1 MAKKAAGKKA
11 LYADVE
17 PAAYATIAEL
27 AMTTGLTKAEVIET
41 LAANVRI
48 GPDGQPIGWSPKAR
62 RRQEELPLASTA

>member
-27 AMTTGLTKAEVIET
+27 AMNTGLTKAEVIET

-48 GPDGQPIGWSPKAR
+48 GRDGQPIGWSPKTR
-62 RRQEELPLASTA
+62 KNQQELPLATSA